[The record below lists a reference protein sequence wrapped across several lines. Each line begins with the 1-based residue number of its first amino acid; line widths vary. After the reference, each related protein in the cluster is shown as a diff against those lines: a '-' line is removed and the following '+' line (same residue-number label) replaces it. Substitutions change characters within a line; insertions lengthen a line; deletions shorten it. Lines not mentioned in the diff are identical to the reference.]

1 MLIGPRIIKTNFV
14 PSLTPYCA
22 AHISEPLCHIINLSI
37 GKWYRTECVESC
49 QSNTDFRFKSGN
61 HELPENYRPVSV
73 LPVLSKI
80 LEKAV
85 HRQFI
90 DFLESNNLLSES
102 QFGFRKR
109 RSTKLAATLHC
120 DDIRSEMNK
129 GNFVGVVYL
138 DLSTT
143 QQTFCVRCEG

>member
-1 MLIGPRIIKTNFV
+1 MWKAAKV
-14 PSLTPYCA
+14 TP
-22 AHISEPLCHIINLSI
+22 I
-37 GKWYRTECVESC
+37 
-49 QSNTDFRFKSGN
+49 FKSGN
-61 HELPENYRPVSV
+61 HELPESYRPVSV

-102 QFGFRKR
+102 QFRFRKR
-109 RSTKLAATLHC
+109 RFTKLAATLLC
-120 DDIRSEMNK
+120 DDIRSEINK

-138 DLSTT
+138 DLSKAFDTIGHAQLFNKLCAYGVRGKELQWFASYLFQRT
-143 QQTFCVRCEG
+143 QVVALGYNQL